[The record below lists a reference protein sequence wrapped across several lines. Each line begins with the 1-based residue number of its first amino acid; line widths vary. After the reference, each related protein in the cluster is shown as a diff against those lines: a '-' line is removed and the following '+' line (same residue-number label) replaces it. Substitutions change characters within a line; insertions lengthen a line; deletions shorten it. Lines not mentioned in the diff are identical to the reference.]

1 MGSIEV
7 ECAILQGGITAEAG
21 GIAVGATNEV
31 HAIIEPKR
39 DGSADGDG
47 KLLE

>member
-7 ECAILQGGITAEAG
+7 ECAIRQS
-21 GIAVGATNEV
+21 GIAAEGVGIEVGATDKV
-31 HAIIEPKR
+31 HAIIEPER